1 MKRDTGTR
9 PKEKKLL
16 SKIERGIT
24 IVEEKKSENEGSES
38 EERVVGKIQRGR
50 DEGEVTKRK

>member
-24 IVEEKKSENEGSES
+24 SAEEKKSENKGSES
-38 EERVVGKIQRGR
+38 EERAVGKIQRGR
-50 DEGEVTKRK
+50 DEREVTKRK